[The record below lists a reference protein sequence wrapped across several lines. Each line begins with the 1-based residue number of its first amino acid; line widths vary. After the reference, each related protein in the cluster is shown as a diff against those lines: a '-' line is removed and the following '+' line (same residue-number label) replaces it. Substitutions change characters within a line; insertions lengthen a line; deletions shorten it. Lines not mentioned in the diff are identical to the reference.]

1 MSSSSPDCPI
11 SVDPQRWGDEC
22 QRLRQRD
29 AMHRR
34 IFAAIAAIGREV
46 ASTQPLDRILQ
57 LVMDKAAETVPMD
70 AGLIFRLDE
79 EAQMYRVAVAYN
91 LPPQELDYIHFA
103 FRQGVP
109 GWVVEHATALI
120 VPDARTDPRVHP
132 VVLEQG
138 VLSVMAVPLIAYE
151 RMIGVLNFFCKTQT
165 DAFDNEALQLAQL
178 YADQMAVFIE
188 NARLVEQLRRATL
201 ELEARV
207 EERTRALR
215 EAQVQMV
222 RTEKLAAVGRLA
234 ASLAHEINNPLQAVA
249 LHLELAAEETSHPAQ
264 AELAIVRH
272 ELDRIAEIVR
282 RLLDV
287 HHPQLRP
294 EGSRRIRCNVETLLD
309 DVLGLVDTQMRH
321 AGIHV
326 ERRVRS
332 PRPHVLA
339 NADQLKQLFL
349 NLALNALDAMP
360 DGGRLTIETVAKD
373 GNIEITFQDT
383 GAGIAPGI
391 IPQIF
396 EPFFSTKP
404 RGTGLGLFVC
414 HEIVSAHGG
423 KVDVASEPG
432 CGATFVVRLPLA
444 PAGNQSRGAEMLVA
458 PKGRS
463 HEHLIEHSG
472 RTHPR
477 R

>member
-11 SVDPQRWGDEC
+11 SVDPQRCGDEC
-22 QRLRQRD
+22 ERLRQRD

-103 FRQGVP
+103 FRHGVP

-120 VPDARTDPRVHP
+120 VPDARADTRVHP

-138 VLSVMAVPLIAYE
+138 VLSVMAVPLIAQE
-151 RMIGVLNFFCKTQT
+151 RVIGVLNFFCKTQT
-165 DAFDNEALQLAQL
+165 GAFDNEALQLAQL

-188 NARLVEQLRRATL
+188 NARLVEQLRRATV

-215 EAQVQMV
+215 VAQVQMV

-249 LHLELAAEETSHPAQ
+249 LHLELAAEEASHPAQ
-264 AELAIVRH
+264 GELAIVRH

-287 HHPQLRP
+287 HHPQPRP
-294 EGSRRIRCNVETLLD
+294 EGSRRTRCNVETLLD

-332 PRPHVLA
+332 PLSPVLA
-339 NADQLKQLFL
+339 DADQLKQLFL

-360 DGGRLTIETVAKD
+360 GGGRLTIETATS
-373 GNIEITFQDT
+373 NESIEITFEDT
-383 GAGIAPGI
+383 GVGIAPGI

-423 KVDVASEPG
+423 NVDVTSEPG

-444 PAGNQSRGAEMLVA
+444 PAVQQFRRAKTLVA
-458 PKGRS
+458 PKGES
-463 HEHLIEHSG
+463 HEHFIEQIR